1 MVKSTKYLLIGN
13 WFFISTNLGGG
24 EKNMAKDMMLK
35 IGSWAFLIGI
45 LIALIV
51 GLYQAVT
58 LEAAIDDVTKA
69 QDIFFA
75 TDAGGWVA
83 WLLAIIGAIV
93 GILAFMGK
101 GTITEK
107 EVPAFLMA
115 GIALV
120 VMYGVFQGVTITP
133 YIGSLLAGI
142 SLSLA
147 IFVAPAVGILAIKA
161 IWDIG
166 KEV

>member
-1 MVKSTKYLLIGN
+1 LVLYFNKFRQRRKKYGKRRCDDEVWKLG
-13 WFFISTNLGGG
+13 ISDRNS
-24 EKNMAKDMMLK
+24 NR
-35 IGSWAFLIGI
+35 
-45 LIALIV
+45 IARWSIPSF
-51 GLYQAVT
+51 T
-58 LEAAIDDVTKA
+58 LESTTVAA
-69 QDIFFA
+69 FFG
-75 TDAGGWVA
+75 TETGGAVA
-83 WLLAIIGAIV
+83 WVLAILGAIV

-120 VMYGVFQGVTITP
+120 VMYGVFQFVTIKP

-142 SLSLA
+142 SMSLA
-147 IFVAPAVGILAIKA
+147 IFVAPAVGILSIKA

>member
-1 MVKSTKYLLIGN
+1 MAKGDIMVKY
-13 WFFISTNLGGG
+13 
-24 EKNMAKDMMLK
+24 
-35 IGSWAFLIGI
+35 GSWAFLGGI
-45 LIALIV
+45 VIALIV
-51 GLYQAVT
+51 GIYQAYT
-58 LEAAIDDVTKA
+58 LESTTAEA
-69 QDIFFA
+69 FFG

-93 GILAFMGK
+93 GLLAFFGK

-120 VMYGVFQGVTITP
+120 IMGGVFQGWHTVLSP
-133 YIGSLLAGI
+133 YIGALLAGI
-142 SLSLA
+142 SMSIS

>member
-1 MVKSTKYLLIGN
+1 
-13 WFFISTNLGGG
+13 
-24 EKNMAKDMMLK
+24 MAKQEDMMLK
-35 IGSWAFLIGI
+35 LGSWAFLIGI
-45 LIALIV
+45 VIALIV
-51 GLYQAVT
+51 GIWQAYT
-58 LEAAIDDVTKA
+58 LESTTEIA
-69 QDIFFA
+69 FFS

-83 WLLAIIGAIV
+83 WLLAIIGVIV
-93 GILAFMGK
+93 GLLAFFGK

-107 EVPAFLMA
+107 EIPAFLMA

-120 VMYGVFQGVTITP
+120 IMGGVFQNWNNILDP
-133 YIGSLLAGI
+133 YLGSLLSGV
-142 SLSLA
+142 SVSLA

>member
-1 MVKSTKYLLIGN
+1 
-13 WFFISTNLGGG
+13 
-24 EKNMAKDMMLK
+24 MAKEDVMMK
-35 IGSWAFLIGI
+35 FGSWAFLIGI
-45 LIALIV
+45 VIALLV
-51 GLYQAVT
+51 GLYQAYT
-58 LEAAIDDVTKA
+58 LESTTVAA
-69 QDIFFA
+69 FF
-75 TDAGGWVA
+75 TTETGGAVA
-83 WLLAIIGAIV
+83 WVLAILGAIV

-120 VMYGVFQGVTITP
+120 VMYGVFQFVTIKP
-133 YIGSLLAGI
+133 YIGALLAGI
-142 SLSLA
+142 SMSLA